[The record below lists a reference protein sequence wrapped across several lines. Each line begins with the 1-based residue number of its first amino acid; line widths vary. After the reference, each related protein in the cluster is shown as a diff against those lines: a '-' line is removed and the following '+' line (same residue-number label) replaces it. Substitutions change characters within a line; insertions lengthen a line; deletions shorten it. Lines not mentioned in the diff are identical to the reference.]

1 MTITQGVP
9 VNRDI
14 QLRSDQPGR
23 LAVEHDGRVL
33 AEYVHEPQD
42 AQLESPRP
50 YLSPV
55 RTLGGEL
62 VSLFRP
68 HDHVWHKGIAWS
80 LPVVGDE
87 NFWGGPTFV
96 RGAGYVQ
103 LANNGTQQHRGFAAQ
118 AGGAQAGGAPAR
130 VREDLDWVTEAGATV
145 FTEERELGFEIVDD
159 RAWVLLFST
168 AMRNVSDATLSLGSP
183 TTRGRDNAGYGGLFW
198 RGPRSFTGG
207 LIHSPAGSGGE
218 ELRGTRE
225 PWLGFTG
232 RHDGSGTSS
241 TIVMVNDPANLNSP
255 PQWFARTD
263 DYACLCPAPF
273 FSAEVPVA
281 PGEVLRLRYAVV
293 IADGSSDHVDS
304 GRLAE
309 AGLAALR
316 RQDHPLAEPAGH
328 TASGV

>member
-1 MTITQGVP
+1 M
-9 VNRDI
+9 NRDI
-14 QLRSDQPGR
+14 QLRSDQPDR
-23 LAVEHDGRVL
+23 LVFSHADQVL

-42 AQLESPRP
+42 ARLESPRP
-50 YLSPV
+50 YLSPL

-62 VSLFRP
+62 VTLFRP

-96 RGAGYVQ
+96 KGAGYVQ
-103 LANNGTQQHRGFAAQ
+103 LANNGAQQHRGFPEST
-118 AGGAQAGGAPAR
+118 GGAPAR
-130 VREDLDWVTEAGATV
+130 VRENLDWVTEAGTV
-145 FTEERELGFEIVDD
+145 IFTEERQLSLEILDERSWVLGF
-159 RAWVLLFST
+159 ST
-168 AMRNVSDATLSLGSP
+168 EMRNVSDTTISLGSP

-207 LIHSPAGSGGE
+207 VIHTPAGSGGD

-232 RHDGSGTSS
+232 RHDESGNWS
-241 TIVMVNDPANLNSP
+241 TIVMVDDPANPNSP
-255 PQWFARTD
+255 PQWFARTE

-281 PGEVLRLRYAVV
+281 PEEVLRLRYAVV
-293 IADGSSDHVDS
+293 IADGAGDHVDA
-304 GRLAE
+304 GHLAE

-316 RQDHPLAEPAGH
+316 RHPTPPA
-328 TASGV
+328 

>member
-1 MTITQGVP
+1 MTTMQGAP

-14 QLRSDQPGR
+14 HLHRDQPGR
-23 LAVEHDGRVL
+23 LVFDHDGQVV
-33 AEYVHEPQD
+33 AEYVYEPQD

-50 YLSPV
+50 YLSPL

-96 RGAGYVQ
+96 RDAGYVQ
-103 LANNGTQQHRGFAAQ
+103 VANNGSQQHRGFPEHT
-118 AGGAQAGGAPAR
+118 GGAPAR
-130 VREDLDWVTEAGATV
+130 VRENLDWVTEAGATV
-145 FTEERELGFEIVDD
+145 FTEERELSVQIIDE
-159 RAWVLLFST
+159 RSWVLVFGT
-168 AMRNVSDATLSLGSP
+168 TMHNVSDTTISLGSP

-207 LIHSPAGSGGE
+207 VIHSPAGSGGE

-225 PWLGFTG
+225 PWMGFTG
-232 RHDGSGTSS
+232 RHDESGNSS
-241 TIVMVNDPANLNSP
+241 TLVMVNDPGNVNSP

-273 FSAEVPVA
+273 FSTEVPVA

-293 IADGSSDHVDS
+293 IADGASDHADA
-304 GRLAE
+304 GRLAD
-309 AGLAALR
+309 AGLTALR
-316 RQDHPLAEPAGH
+316 RPAPP
-328 TASGV
+328 A